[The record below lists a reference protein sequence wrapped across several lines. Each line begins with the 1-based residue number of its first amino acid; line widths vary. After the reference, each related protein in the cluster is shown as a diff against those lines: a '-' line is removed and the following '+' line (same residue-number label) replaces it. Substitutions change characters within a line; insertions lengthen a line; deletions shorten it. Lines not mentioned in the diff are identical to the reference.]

1 MTKLLVLIIVLVLL
15 LPPLLLLALAGVLLR
30 AFGWRLPSLRQVG
43 GLLFNRDSKRN
54 LALAHAT
61 VNHLEGEH
69 GPTNMVAQ
77 AAPAGFRL
85 DRVPFS
91 AQVVAEAAVHA
102 RRRLLA
108 GESGLRLHRRHAGST
123 LIGVVLGWLLVV
135 GLLLASAARPPQ
147 ALVALLLVLLLS
159 GWLGRLVQRGLTTRR
174 DVGRLQIG
182 PCELGPGSPGQVMQ
196 ALVGDKPV
204 ASYWV
209 PTFPVTAAD
218 QATTGGRLRVTVRPM
233 SPGSSEPSK

>member
-1 MTKLLVLIIVLVLL
+1 MTKLLVIIIALVLL
-15 LPPLLLLALAGVLLR
+15 LPPLLLLAFAGVFLR

-61 VNHLEGEH
+61 INHLEGEH
-69 GPTNMVAQ
+69 GPANMVAQ
-77 AAPAGFRL
+77 AAPTGFRL
-85 DRVPFS
+85 HRVPFS
-91 AQVVAEAAVHA
+91 AQVVAQAAVNA

-108 GESGLRLHRRHAGST
+108 GESGLRLHRRHTGST
-123 LIGVVLGWLLVV
+123 LIGVLLGWLLVL
-135 GLLLASAARPPQ
+135 GLLLASAARPPH

-159 GWLGRLVQRGLTTRR
+159 GWLGRLVQRGLTTRC

-182 PCELGPGSPGQVMQ
+182 PCEPDLGSPGQVMQ
-196 ALVGDKPV
+196 TLVADKPL

-209 PTFPVTAAD
+209 STFSVTAPD
-218 QATTGGRLRVTVRPM
+218 QATADGRLRVTVRPM
-233 SPGSSEPSK
+233 SPRPSEPTK